1 MENVPDP
8 SPGPGLGPERYRR
21 VRLSAIASIFSRG
34 ASFVVTIV
42 LIALSSRYLDGDRM
56 GLWMTIV
63 GLTVLLSLADL
74 GLGNGIINAVAEAVG
89 RDREDEAAAH
99 VSTAFF
105 SLLAVSFV
113 GGALFAALYPVVEW
127 ANLLNVGAPLARAE
141 TAPAMAVLV
150 ACVFVTLPLGLAQ
163 KIHFAYQE
171 GFLASLWAGVGSG
184 IALVIGLVAV
194 GDKAGVPWLTL
205 AVAGGPAFGVLL
217 NSVALYWFRK
227 PEIRPRPALISR
239 RSARR
244 LFSLG
249 GLYFALAV
257 AGIVGL
263 QVDNI
268 VIARILGVGAVPAYA
283 IPLRLFMILPTV
295 LSFALAPLW
304 PAYTESI
311 ARSDIG
317 WVKGAF
323 ERSLRL
329 SLLVAVPSS
338 MALVAFAPFL
348 LDVWVGESV
357 DPPFHLLVGL
367 GLWAVIN
374 AVTGPLAMLL
384 NGLGV
389 VGFQVITSLAMGA
402 INLTLSIILVSSIGV
417 AGAIYGTVISLVCCI
432 VLPASIYVAKR
443 LYVGADAVGTTT

>member
-1 MENVPDP
+1 M
-8 SPGPGLGPERYRR
+8 
-21 VRLSAIASIFSRG
+21 RLSAIASIFSRG
-34 ASFVVTIV
+34 ASFLVTIV
-42 LIALSSRYLDGDRM
+42 LIALSSRYLDDDRM

-63 GLTVLLSLADL
+63 GLSVLLSLADL
-74 GLGNGIINAVAEAVG
+74 GLGNGIVNAVADAVG
-89 RDREDEAAAH
+89 REREDEAAAH

-105 SLLAVSFV
+105 LLLAVSLV
-113 GGALFAALYPVVEW
+113 GGVVFAALYPVIGW
-127 ANLLNVGAPLARAE
+127 ATLLNVGAPVARAE

-150 ACVFVTLPLGLAQ
+150 GCLFVTLPLGLSQ

-171 GFLASLWAGVGSG
+171 GFLASLWAGVGSA
-184 IALVIGLVAV
+184 IALVIGLVV
-194 GDKAGVPWLTL
+194 VRERAGVPWLTL
-205 AVAGGPAFGVLL
+205 AVAGGPALGVLL
-217 NSVALYWFRK
+217 NSVALYWSRK
-227 PEIRPRPALISR
+227 PQLRPRPAHISR
-239 RSARR
+239 HSARR

-249 GLYFALAV
+249 GLYLALAV

-263 QVDNI
+263 EADNI
-268 VIARILGVGAVPAYA
+268 VIARILGVGAVPTYA
-283 IPLRLFMILPTV
+283 IPLRLFMIVPTI

-311 ARSDIG
+311 ARSDLV
-317 WVKGAF
+317 WVREAF

-329 SLLVAVPSS
+329 SLLVAIPSS
-338 MALVAFAPFL
+338 VLLVAIAPFV
-348 LDVWVGESV
+348 LDLWVGESV
-357 DPPFHLLVGL
+357 APPFHLLVGL

-389 VGFQVITSLAMGA
+389 VGFQVIASLAMGA
-402 INLTLSIILVSSIGV
+402 LNLAISILLVLKIGV

-443 LYVGADAVGTTT
+443 IYMGADAVGTTT